1 MRQIVAFFALATTLT
16 CAAQAQTSREDQAR
30 IQLLED
36 QVLELKTE
44 LRRLKLVLS
53 ELRTDLTKLSKSAS
67 DSSTEEIAKDMD
79 PASECQARIESM
91 QIRLD
96 QLLSLGFRESHP
108 DAVNLTKSIEALQ
121 ARCGPG
127 TP

>member
-1 MRQIVAFFALATTLT
+1 MRQIASFFVLATIL
-16 CAAQAQTSREDQAR
+16 AVPAQAQTSQEDKAR
-30 IQLLED
+30 LQLLED

-53 ELRTDLTKLSKSAS
+53 ELRTDFTKLSKSAS
-67 DSSTEEIAKDMD
+67 VSSAEEAAEERD
-79 PASECQARIESM
+79 PASECQDRIESM

-108 DAVNLTKSIEALQ
+108 DAVNLTKSIQALQ
-121 ARCGPG
+121 ARCTSGAG
-127 TP
+127 

>member
-1 MRQIVAFFALATTLT
+1 M
-16 CAAQAQTSREDQAR
+16 
-30 IQLLED
+30 
-36 QVLELKTE
+36 LELKTE

-67 DSSTEEIAKDMD
+67 NSSTEENTEDSD

-108 DAVNLTKSIEALQ
+108 DAVNLTKSINALQ
-121 ARCGPG
+121 ARCASASP
-127 TP
+127 